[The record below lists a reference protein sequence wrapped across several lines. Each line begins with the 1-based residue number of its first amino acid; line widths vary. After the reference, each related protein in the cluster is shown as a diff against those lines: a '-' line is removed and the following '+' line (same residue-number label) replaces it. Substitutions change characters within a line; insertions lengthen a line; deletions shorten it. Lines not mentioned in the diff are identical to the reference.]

1 MGGWKTQLTMSINLI
16 FSKDSDETR
25 NMSTKSD
32 NMEIMMGSETEEII
46 KEPFESLLQK
56 YQEGLEEPMKRSE
69 FIFDSVDLF
78 ARKQAIK
85 EQADHI

>member
-1 MGGWKTQLTMSINLI
+1 MGGWKSQLTMSVNFI

-25 NMSTKSD
+25 NMSTKRD

-78 ARKQAIK
+78 AKNK
-85 EQADHI
+85 P

>member
-1 MGGWKTQLTMSINLI
+1 MGGWKSQLTMSVNFI

-25 NMSTKSD
+25 NMSTKRD

-56 YQEGLEEPMKRSE
+56 YQEGLEEPIKRSE

-78 ARKQAIK
+78 AKNK
-85 EQADHI
+85 P